1 MKRGNRMAT
10 SEPRRRPDKP
20 HAHIPPFAQTLTTHG
35 LALLRAKT
43 TVLQINIGFL
53 CNQVCRHCHLEASPT
68 RNELMRPDTMRQVAE
83 FAGRAEFEM
92 IDITGGAPEMHPDLT
107 EFISML
113 SPLAPKITLRSNLTA
128 LHEKGAPLMNHLKAN
143 GVAIVASF
151 PSLNKAQT
159 ESIRGKDCFNISIDV
174 LKQLNSM
181 GYGKNGSGLSLDLV
195 VNPAGAFLP
204 PPQEQLEKRF
214 REMLEQKWGITFNR
228 VFSFANVPLGR
239 FRSWLHQ
246 SDNFQKYMD
255 KLVSAFNPCT
265 IEGLMCRTLIS
276 VSWDGYLFDCDFN
289 QAADHCLG
297 NRKIHISQIKRPPE
311 PGSPIS
317 TDTHCYTCTAGS
329 GFT

>member
-1 MKRGNRMAT
+1 MASPEPKKI
-10 SEPRRRPDKP
+10 SENPPGRV
-20 HAHIPPFAQTLTTHG
+20 PPFAQTLTTHG
-35 LALLRAKT
+35 LTLLRAKT
-43 TVLQINIGFL
+43 TVLQINLGFL
-53 CNQVCRHCHLEASPT
+53 CNQICRHCHLDAGPT
-68 RNELMRPDTMRQVAE
+68 RNERMQPETMGQVAD
-83 FAGRAEFEM
+83 FAGRTEFDL

-113 SPLAPKITLRSNLTA
+113 SPLAPGITLRSNLTA
-128 LHEKGAPLMNHLKAN
+128 LYEKGAPLMNHLKAN
-143 GVAIVASF
+143 RVAIVASF
-151 PSLNKAQT
+151 PSLNSTQT
-159 ESIRGKDCFNISIDV
+159 DSIRGKDCFNISIDA

-181 GYGKNGSGLSLDLV
+181 GYGQNGSGLDLDLV

-214 REMLEQKWGITFNR
+214 RKMLEQKWGITFNR

-265 IEGLMCRTLIS
+265 PPGLMCRSLIS

-289 QAADHCLG
+289 QASGHGLG
-297 NRKIHISQIKRPPE
+297 NHKIHISQIESLPE
-311 PGSPIS
+311 PGSPIA
-317 TDTHCYTCTAGS
+317 TDIHCYTCTAGS

>member
-1 MKRGNRMAT
+1 MMAT
-10 SEPRRRPDKP
+10 PEPKRKPDKP
-20 HAHIPPFAQTLTTHG
+20 HEHIPPFAQTLTTHG
-35 LALLRAKT
+35 LTLLRSITA
-43 TVLQINIGFL
+43 VLQINIGFL
-53 CNQVCRHCHLEASPT
+53 CNQTCRHCHLEASPT
-68 RNELMRPDTMRQVAE
+68 RNEMMQPETLRQVAE
-83 FAGRAEFEM
+83 FAGRTEFEM

-113 SPLAPKITLRSNLTA
+113 APLTPKITLRSNLTA
-128 LHEKGAPLMNHLKAN
+128 LYEKGAPLMNHLKAN

-159 ESIRGKDCFNISIDV
+159 ESIRGKDCFNISIDA

-181 GYGKNGSGLSLDLV
+181 GYGKNGSGLDLDLV

-204 PPQEQLEKRF
+204 PHQAQLEKRF
-214 REMLEQKWGITFNR
+214 RNMLEQKWGITFNR
-228 VFSFANVPLGR
+228 VFSIANVPLGR

-255 KLVSAFNPCT
+255 TLVSAFNPCT

-289 QAADHCLG
+289 QASGHCLG
-297 NRKIHISQIKRPPE
+297 NRKTHISQMERPPE